1 LIGLSYVSVPKLKR
15 YAVRYDSMPL
25 MVYRELA
32 AHLACVS
39 GVETELEWKKN
50 STFRYQ
56 DSQIEALHIHQEP
69 DADIEQIKRIL
80 DHYGAWQYSPLED

>member
-1 LIGLSYVSVPKLKR
+1 MIGLSLVSIPRLKR
-15 YAVRYDSMPL
+15 YAVRYNSMPL
-25 MVYRELA
+25 MVYREVA

-39 GVETELEWKKN
+39 GVETELEWKKG
-50 STFRYQ
+50 STFCYQ

-69 DADIEQIKRIL
+69 DADLEQVKRIL

>member
-1 LIGLSYVSVPKLKR
+1 VSVPQAETLR
-15 YAVRYDSMPL
+15 CSLRFYAPDGLSGIGCPFGLCFRG
-25 MVYRELA
+25 ENGA
-32 AHLACVS
+32 
-39 GVETELEWKKN
+39 GVEKK
-50 STFRYQ
+50 TPPFGYQ